1 MADEKKGITVKIDAS
16 LHAEIREFIESNG
29 MTMAEFVSQALYNE
43 LHPKI
48 QPQEVKN
55 AMPTRTMAFQMPED
69 MFQRLKNY
77 LHRHG
82 ITQKEFVLGLVEA
95 EIRRDEELINAQN
108 AAKLDEAAENISDE
122 KAEIIGEELEDIEE
136 PDEDEDFDE
145 DMDDIEEPDNDEDL
159 DDEESEDESEELGN
173 EESEGEDEELGNEE
187 SEGEDEDLDNEE
199 SEDEDEELDDEE
211 SEDEEL
217 DDEESEDEDLSEEQ
231 DEDFSM
237 AM

>member
-29 MTMAEFVSQALYNE
+29 MTMAEFVSKALYNE

-55 AMPTRTMAFQMPED
+55 AVPTRTMAFQMPED
-69 MFQRLKNY
+69 MFQRLKDY

-95 EIRRDEELINAQN
+95 EIKRDEELINAQN
-108 AAKLDEAAENISDE
+108 AAKLDETTEDISD
-122 KAEIIGEELEDIEE
+122 
-136 PDEDEDFDE
+136 
-145 DMDDIEEPDNDEDL
+145 N
-159 DDEESEDESEELGN
+159 ESEDESEDFDN
-173 EESEGEDEELGNEE
+173 EESEDEDEE
-187 SEGEDEDLDNEE
+187 LDNEE

-211 SEDEEL
+211 SEDEAEELDVEESEDEDEELDDEESEDEDEEL

>member
-1 MADEKKGITVKIDAS
+1 MAEEKKGITVKIDAD
-16 LHAEIREFIESNG
+16 LHAEIRQFIEQNG
-29 MTMAEFVSQALYNE
+29 MTMADFVSQALYNE

-55 AMPTRTMAFQMPED
+55 MGPTRTMAFQMPED
-69 MFQRLKNY
+69 MFQRLKDY

-95 EIRRDEELINAQN
+95 EIKRDEELINAQN
-108 AAKLDEAAENISDE
+108 AAKLDETAENISDE
-122 KAEIIGEELEDIEE
+122 KAEIIGEGLEDIEE

-159 DDEESEDESEELGN
+159 DDEESEDE
-173 EESEGEDEELGNEE
+173 
-187 SEGEDEDLDNEE
+187 
-199 SEDEDEELDDEE
+199 DEELDDEE

-217 DDEESEDEDLSEEQ
+217 DNEESEDEDEELDNDESEDEDFSEEQ

>member
-1 MADEKKGITVKIDAS
+1 MAEEKKGITVKIDAA
-16 LHAEIREFIESNG
+16 LHAEIRQFIEQNG
-29 MTMAEFVSQALYNE
+29 MTMADFVSQALYNE

-55 AMPTRTMAFQMPED
+55 MGPTRTMAFQMPED
-69 MFQRLKNY
+69 MFQRLKDY

-95 EIRRDEELINAQN
+95 EIRRDEELVNAQN
-108 AAKLDEAAENISDE
+108 AAKLNETAENISDE

-145 DMDDIEEPDNDEDL
+145 DMDDIEEPDNDEDP
-159 DDEESEDESEELGN
+159 DDEESEDES
-173 EESEGEDEELGNEE
+173 
-187 SEGEDEDLDNEE
+187 
-199 SEDEDEELDDEE
+199 
-211 SEDEEL
+211 EEL

>member
-1 MADEKKGITVKIDAS
+1 MAEEKKGITVKIDAD
-16 LHAEIREFIESNG
+16 LHAEIRQFIEQNG
-29 MTMAEFVSQALYNE
+29 MTMADFVSQALYNE

-55 AMPTRTMAFQMPED
+55 MGPTRTMAFQMPED
-69 MFQRLKNY
+69 MFQRLKDY

-95 EIRRDEELINAQN
+95 EIRRDEELVNAQN
-108 AAKLDEAAENISDE
+108 AAKLNETAENISDE

-159 DDEESEDESEELGN
+159 DDEESEDESEELSN
-173 EESEGEDEELGNEE
+173 EESEGEDEEL
-187 SEGEDEDLDNEE
+187 DDDE
-199 SEDEDEELDDEE
+199 SEDEDEELDND
-211 SEDEEL
+211 
-217 DDEESEDEDLSEEQ
+217 ESEDEDFSEEQ

>member
-1 MADEKKGITVKIDAS
+1 MADKKKGITVKIDAS

-69 MFQRLKNY
+69 MFQRLKDY
-77 LHRHG
+77 LHRHS

-108 AAKLDEAAENISDE
+108 AAKLDEAAE
-122 KAEIIGEELEDIEE
+122 AEELDNDESE
-136 PDEDEDFDE
+136 DEDEE
-145 DMDDIEEPDNDEDL
+145 LN
-159 DDEESEDESEELGN
+159 DEESEDE
-173 EESEGEDEELGNEE
+173 DEE
-187 SEGEDEDLDNEE
+187 LDNEE
-199 SEDEDEELDDEE
+199 SEDEDEELDNEE
-211 SEDEEL
+211 SEDEDEEL

>member
-1 MADEKKGITVKIDAS
+1 MAEEKKGITVKIDAA
-16 LHAEIREFIESNG
+16 LHAEIRQFIEQNG
-29 MTMAEFVSQALYNE
+29 MTMADFVSQALYNE

-55 AMPTRTMAFQMPED
+55 MGPTRTMAFQMPED
-69 MFQRLKNY
+69 MFQRLKDY

-108 AAKLDEAAENISDE
+108 AAKLDETAENISDE

-136 PDEDEDFDE
+136 PDEDETEDEDFDE
-145 DMDDIEEPDNDEDL
+145 DMDDIEEPDEDEDL
-159 DDEESEDESEELGN
+159 DDEETEDEGEELDN
-173 EESEGEDEELGNEE
+173 EESEGEEE
-187 SEGEDEDLDNEE
+187 DF
-199 SEDEDEELDDEE
+199 
-211 SEDEEL
+211 
-217 DDEESEDEDLSEEQ
+217 SEEQ